1 MTRKTRIHVRVL
13 IYRTWA
19 IGSRQGKLRVPL
31 REFGIVSLLGA
42 QHTVPTQ
49 FVVISLHTCADD
61 FTVCF
66 ICIEISLKCVWINV
80 K

>member
-1 MTRKTRIHVRVL
+1 M
-13 IYRTWA
+13 
-19 IGSRQGKLRVPL
+19 VPL

-42 QHTVPTQ
+42 QHIVPTQ
-49 FVVISLHTCADD
+49 FVVISLHTCAE

-66 ICIEISLKCVWINV
+66 ICIEISLKCVWINA